1 VKEVLLN
8 INTRAYDFWSIA
20 LEEWTAIAFSMMNKE
35 LRVVFQFLEHSIIF
49 CSNHWYYKRRKP
61 RIERGFLV
69 QKFRP
74 TWIFAFLFLVSMSIS
89 SVFADRGMI
98 PVNPE
103 VSVYEPG
110 QKAILAWNGHEEIM
124 ILSTDVSSSQQTIV
138 LEILPLPSKPTIAAG
153 SFQSFQRIQNLIWNE
168 GLNLFIYGDKSEV
181 RSGSVEVVFH
191 EEIGA
196 HNITVVKASDTAELS
211 SWMDDFLEASDVD
224 ELVSLGSFESVIE
237 DYMNRGF
244 RYYVLDLITVSS
256 EEKSVDPILYRFDCG
271 FLYYPLVIT
280 TPVGGNTE
288 ITLFLLTEDRVD
300 EDYSPFERA
309 NYRVSL
315 WSWQPIEF
323 VLSKGDLSTIDL
335 RIGEIFQYKAW
346 LTVLKYNGKVSSLN
360 KDLMIS
366 GYTPTEP
373 IKVEVLLS
381 PMLIVLSILLGAASA
396 LAGVATT
403 LLITRSKPRK
413 QS

>member
-1 VKEVLLN
+1 
-8 INTRAYDFWSIA
+8 
-20 LEEWTAIAFSMMNKE
+20 M
-35 LRVVFQFLEHSIIF
+35 
-49 CSNHWYYKRRKP
+49 
-61 RIERGFLV
+61 
-69 QKFRP
+69 QKFRL
-74 TWIFAFLFLVSMSIS
+74 TWIFAFLFLVIMSIS

-168 GLNLFIYGDKSEV
+168 GLNLFMYGDKSEV

-256 EEKSVDPILYRFDCG
+256 EEKSVDPILYRFDCD

-300 EDYSPFERA
+300 EDCSPFERA

-396 LAGVATT
+396 LAGVATA

>member
-1 VKEVLLN
+1 
-8 INTRAYDFWSIA
+8 
-20 LEEWTAIAFSMMNKE
+20 
-35 LRVVFQFLEHSIIF
+35 
-49 CSNHWYYKRRKP
+49 
-61 RIERGFLV
+61 
-69 QKFRP
+69 
-74 TWIFAFLFLVSMSIS
+74 
-89 SVFADRGMI
+89 
-98 PVNPE
+98 
-103 VSVYEPG
+103 
-110 QKAILAWNGHEEIM
+110 
-124 ILSTDVSSSQQTIV
+124 
-138 LEILPLPSKPTIAAG
+138 
-153 SFQSFQRIQNLIWNE
+153 
-168 GLNLFIYGDKSEV
+168 
-181 RSGSVEVVFH
+181 
-191 EEIGA
+191 
-196 HNITVVKASDTAELS
+196 
-211 SWMDDFLEASDVD
+211 
-224 ELVSLGSFESVIE
+224 
-237 DYMNRGF
+237 MNRGF

-256 EEKSVDPILYRFDCG
+256 EEKSVDPILYRFDCD

-280 TPVGGNTE
+280 TPVGGSTE

-315 WSWQPIEF
+315 WSWQPIEL

-381 PMLIVLSILLGAASA
+381 PMLIVLSVLLGAAST

-403 LLITRSKPRK
+403 LLITRSKPKK